1 MFACGVSGVLVTGA
15 SGFVG
20 QPLVDELV
28 RRGETVHAIS
38 TRHAPGQV
46 DGVRWHRLDLA
57 DPGATA
63 ELLRK
68 IAPERLLHLAW
79 YVEHGRFWGAPE
91 NVLWVERS
99 LHLLRAFVS
108 AGGRRAVML
117 GTCAEYDWT
126 QADAPLEETR
136 SAIAPATLYGAAK
149 DGLRRVATAYAEGAG
164 CELAW
169 GRLFFLYGPDEAPG
183 RLVVSVIRAL
193 LADET
198 IETTAGAQRRDF
210 LHVEDVAWAVAELL
224 ASEAT
229 GPVNIASGEA
239 VPVAAVLDSIADA
252 IGRPELVLRGAR
264 PEPEGDPPLLVA
276 DVTRLRE
283 EVGFRPGR
291 SLDEGIAATIDSLRA
306 SGRAAT

>member
-1 MFACGVSGVLVTGA
+1 MSGVLVTGA

-20 QPLVDELV
+20 VPVLRCLTVAGRE
-28 RRGETVHAIS
+28 VHALSRS
-38 TRHAPGQV
+38 TAPPAVAGVVWHHV
-46 DGVRWHRLDLA
+46 DLGDTARVEAVIGDL
-57 DPGATA
+57 
-63 ELLRK
+63 R
-68 IAPERLLHLAW
+68 PERLIHLAW
-79 YVEHGRFWGAPE
+79 YVEHGRFWSAPE

-99 LHLLRAFVS
+99 LQLLRAFVS

-126 QADAPLEETR
+126 QADAPFEETR

-193 LADET
+193 LAGET

-210 LHVEDVAWAVAELL
+210 LHVEDVARAVAELL

-264 PEPEGDPPLLVA
+264 AEPEGDPPLLVA